1 MTKYD
6 DIAHFI
12 SLRELVEIVAEDHS
26 LFKRHEN
33 QV

>member
-6 DIAHFI
+6 HFI
-12 SLRELVEIVAEDHS
+12 SLRELVENVAEDHS